1 MSLSLSLSLPL
12 LLPLSLSLFTC
23 GIVNVGLSNG
33 VDESSVK
40 GVVDKGGVSIGNVG
54 GGIGQSIPGVNLE
67 ICIFSN
73 VRFFKLT
80 ILRIVTF
87 AYMSVFSWKD
97 RRYPRAARG
106 AIDNFIC
113 LCIYICIYFFS
124 YASSSTLHPRQ
135 SVTL

>member
-54 GGIGQSIPGVNLE
+54 GGVGQSIPGGILE
-67 ICIFSN
+67 ICNFSICQ
-73 VRFFKLT
+73 
-80 ILRIVTF
+80 ILQVYLPENCDF
-87 AYMSVFSWKD
+87 
-97 RRYPRAARG
+97 
-106 AIDNFIC
+106 
-113 LCIYICIYFFS
+113 CIYVSFFME
-124 YASSSTLHPRQ
+124 R
-135 SVTL
+135 